1 MTSPTINPTKVA
13 ERGEALY
20 RDRIKALVK
29 TPENIGKM
37 LISDTET
44 GDYEVGD
51 RNGME
56 ATEHLLAKHEGALLY
71 ALRIGYLTSVSFG
84 GFMKREDEI

>member
-1 MTSPTINPTKVA
+1 MTLTTINPTEVA
-13 ERGEALY
+13 ERGEAIY

-37 LISDTET
+37 LIIDTET

-56 ATEHLLAKHEGALLY
+56 AAEKMLEAHSALNLY
-71 ALRIGYLTSVSFG
+71 WIRIGYTTAEAIGNVLQLDETS
-84 GFMKREDEI
+84 